1 VPEAGEILMTDQPLM
16 PSGGLARALC
26 APDLVVLD
34 IRSAV
39 DGGGRAAFE
48 AGHVPGAVHTDYVAD
63 GWRMA
68 KDGAGGLLPDL
79 EALSQL
85 FGRLGLTPESR
96 VVIVPAG
103 TSSGDFSAAARVYW
117 TLQTAGHR
125 HLSILDGG
133 FARWATEGRPVETGP
148 GRQPQPT
155 SYPVRLDASRR
166 ATLPQVEQAV
176 AAGEGGPTLL
186 DTRGPKS
193 FAGEEKSSLAKRAG
207 RLPGAINLETAQAYD
222 PATNQLR
229 PLPELEQLFAPV
241 PEGAVVTYCN
251 TGQLASTGWFVL
263 SEVLGRKDV
272 AMYDGSMSQWTQDE
286 TRPVETG

>member
-1 VPEAGEILMTDQPLM
+1 MTQQPLLP
-16 PSGGLARALC
+16 PSALADALG
-26 APDLVVLD
+26 APDLAILD

-48 AGHVPGAVHTDYVAD
+48 AGHVPGAIHTDYVAD

-68 KDGAGGLLPDL
+68 KDGAGGLLPDPETL
-79 EALSQL
+79 AHL

-96 VVIVPAG
+96 VVIAPAG
-103 TSSGDFSAAARVYW
+103 VSSGDFSAAARVYW
-117 TLQTAGHR
+117 TLKTAGHR
-125 HLSILDGG
+125 HLAILDGG
-133 FARWATEGRPVETGP
+133 FARWAAEGRPVETGG

-166 ATLPQVEQAV
+166 ATLAEVEQAV
-176 AAGEGGPTLL
+176 KAREGGPALL

-222 PATNQLR
+222 PATNSLR
-229 PLPELEQLFAPV
+229 PLPELEQLFAPI

-251 TGQLASTGWFVL
+251 TGQLAATGWFVL
-263 SEVLGRKDV
+263 SEVLGRTDV
-272 AMYDGSMSQWTQDE
+272 TMYDGSMSQWTQDE
-286 TRPVETG
+286 KRPVEAG